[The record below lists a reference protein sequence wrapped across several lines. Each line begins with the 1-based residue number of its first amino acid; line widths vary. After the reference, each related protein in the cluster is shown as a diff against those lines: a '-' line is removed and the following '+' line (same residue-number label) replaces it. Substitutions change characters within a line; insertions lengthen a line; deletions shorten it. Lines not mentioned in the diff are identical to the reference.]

1 MGWQENVW
9 GPWDMCSNV
18 PIHSGLMP
26 CQVLLQIT
34 GSKLCTRRRHA
45 AGMEDHSSGGKL
57 CLRQPFLPLTLTTVL
72 SLMVFPREE
81 ASASLVL
88 VLGASPVKAGMPDTA
103 EPRPRELPLRG
114 SCGCD
119 GVGVS
124 QSNAAVKMPAIRR
137 RPWVAPHEGCSTR
150 TAARVWLL
158 PLPA

>member
-1 MGWQENVW
+1 MGWQEGVW
-9 GPWDMCSNV
+9 GPWDMGSNV
-18 PIHSGLMP
+18 PIHSGPIM

-45 AGMEDHSSGGKL
+45 AGTEDHSSGGKL
-57 CLRQPFLPLTLTTVL
+57 CLLQPFLPLTLTTVP
-72 SLMVFPREE
+72 SLTVFPREE
-81 ASASLVL
+81 ASASLAL
-88 VLGASPVKAGMPDTA
+88 VLGASPAKAGMPDTA

-114 SCGCD
+114 SCGGD

-124 QSNAAVKMPAIRR
+124 WSNAAIKMPAIHR

-150 TAARVWLL
+150 TAARMRLL